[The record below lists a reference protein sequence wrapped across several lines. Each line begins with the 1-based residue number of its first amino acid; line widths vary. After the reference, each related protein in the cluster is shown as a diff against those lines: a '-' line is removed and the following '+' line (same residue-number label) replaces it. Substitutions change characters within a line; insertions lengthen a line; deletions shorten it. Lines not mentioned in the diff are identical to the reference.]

1 MNTKI
6 VGLIVG
12 LAVAILL
19 VGSLLMPV
27 INDYNDT
34 TMIKYNNPENT
45 LSKVETGTSEVEVE
59 SFDPLTITVNGEN
72 YNGVS
77 NRILFMSDKVLI
89 NGYQANIGLHIDNGD
104 GTMASYETLTALK
117 FIVDGQS
124 NTITVYFSNASVTD
138 QTITVNYGDW
148 GYCMNPN
155 GDYSAIVV
163 WRNTTVYLNDLDQM
177 HLSTSRYADAYV
189 SGTGDQVR
197 IGTETQTATVKTNTI
212 ENVEN
217 LIYLNLTTS
226 ADTTDYYYQE
236 PDGDSTSP
244 TIARY
249 IVVPLVV
256 YGEKIPEHDWASML
270 YVLPLIV
277 LASLIAIGASM
288 AFRRY

>member
-34 TMIKYNNPENT
+34 TMIKYNNAEDT
-45 LSKVETGTSEVEVE
+45 LSKVETEVSEVEVE
-59 SFDPLTITVNGEN
+59 SFDPMTITVNGEI
-72 YNGVS
+72 YNGAP

-89 NGYQANIGLHIDNGD
+89 NGYLSDIAMHIDNGD
-104 GTMASYETLTALK
+104 GTMTNYAGLSALK

-148 GYCMNPN
+148 GYCMDPD

-163 WRNTTVYLNDLDQM
+163 WRNMTVYLNDLDQM
-177 HLSTSRYADAYV
+177 HLVNSRYTSAYV

-212 ENVEN
+212 DNVEN
-217 LIYLNLTTS
+217 LIYLNLTDS
-226 ADTTDYYYQE
+226 VDTTDYRYQL
-236 PDGDSTSP
+236 PAGDP
-244 TIARY
+244 TEARY
-249 IVVPLVV
+249 IVVPLAV

-270 YVLPLIV
+270 YVLPFIV
-277 LASLIAIGASM
+277 LASLIAIGASTL
-288 AFRRY
+288 FRRY

>member
-34 TMIKYNNPENT
+34 TMIKYNNAEDT
-45 LSKVETGTSEVEVE
+45 LSKVETEVSEVEVE
-59 SFDPLTITVNGEN
+59 SFDPLTITVNGEI
-72 YNGVS
+72 YNGDA
-77 NRILFMSDKVLI
+77 NKILFMSDKVLI
-89 NGYQANIGLHIDNGD
+89 NGYLSDIAMHIDNGD
-104 GTMASYETLTALK
+104 GTMTNYAGLSALK

-148 GYCMNPN
+148 GYCMDPV

-163 WRNTTVYLNDLDQM
+163 WRNVTVYLNDLDQM
-177 HLSTSRYADAYV
+177 HLVNSRYTGAYV

-212 ENVEN
+212 DNVEN
-217 LIYLNLTTS
+217 LIYLNLTTA
-226 ADTTDYYYQE
+226 ADTSDYQYQL
-236 PDGDSTSP
+236 PDDTP
-244 TIARY
+244 VEARY

-270 YVLPLIV
+270 YVLPFIV
-277 LASLIAIGASM
+277 LASLIAIGASTL
-288 AFRRY
+288 FRRY